1 MNREQAI
8 QTIENEKIVVITR
21 GILGEDLM
29 KLAKALYKGG
39 IRCFE
44 ITYDPADPNTCE
56 SVKENIQA
64 LDAEFKGDLMLGVGT
79 VLTKEQVQNAKEA
92 GAKFIV
98 SPNFDP
104 EIVAET
110 KALGLVSMPG
120 CITPTEICAADK
132 AGADFIK
139 LFPAGTLGIKY
150 CKDVYAPIHHV
161 KYIATVGVSEE
172 TFKEYLD
179 LGFSGAGIS
188 SQLVDKKCRDAG
200 NYEELTRRAQRFVDI
215 AKSHK

>member
-1 MNREQAI
+1 MKKEQVI

-79 VLTKEQVQNAKEA
+79 VLTKEQVQNAKDA

-120 CITPTEICAADK
+120 CITPSEICAADK

-215 AKSHK
+215 AKSYK